1 MFYDNSISPG
11 AKINIEI
18 LRYPYKFYDN
28 SISPGAKIIFDV
40 ELPNGLFYDN
50 SISPGAKISK
60 ICIKYFNTC
69 FCKTINIIS
78 YFYPLRKLFLL
89 NQYNFYK
96 LLGYTGCFEVFLI

>member
-1 MFYDNSISPG
+1 MVHICLKYCH
-11 AKINIEI
+11 
-18 LRYPYKFYDN
+18 KFYDN
-28 SISPGAKIIFDV
+28 SISPGAKIDIHLYV
-40 ELPNGLFYDN
+40 VLSQFYDN

-69 FCKTINIIS
+69 FCKTISIIS